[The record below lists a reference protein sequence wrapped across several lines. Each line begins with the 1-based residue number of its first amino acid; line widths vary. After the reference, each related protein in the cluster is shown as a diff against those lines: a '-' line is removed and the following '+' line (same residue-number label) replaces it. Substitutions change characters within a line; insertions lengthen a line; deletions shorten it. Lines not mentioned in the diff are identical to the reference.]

1 MLYPKL
7 FNIKKNHFVIK
18 LLMGI
23 SILIAIICFLINL
36 LVDNRFYW
44 SIISIFGIVYI
55 WVTTM
60 YSIKKNVNIASHVAV
75 QMICTSILVVIIDLV
90 IGFSGWSINFA
101 IP

>member
-60 YSIKKNVNIASHVAV
+60 Y
-75 QMICTSILVVIIDLV
+75 
-90 IGFSGWSINFA
+90 
-101 IP
+101 